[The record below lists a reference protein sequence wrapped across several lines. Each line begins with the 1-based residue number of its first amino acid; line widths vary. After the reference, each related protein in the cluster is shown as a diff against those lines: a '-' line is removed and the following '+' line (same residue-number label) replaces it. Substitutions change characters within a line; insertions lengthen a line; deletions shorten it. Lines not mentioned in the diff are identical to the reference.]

1 MFEQCPTN
9 RSDLH
14 NHLQPH
20 RQLQEQGKGEG
31 ERQIPVKQNA
41 LAEKQSLAAV
51 WSINT
56 LLVVI
61 FSLLQWQINTFI
73 AAEGALITFIPALY
87 TLLRCF

>member
-1 MFEQCPTN
+1 MFERYPTN
-9 RSDLH
+9 RSELH

-20 RQLQEQGKGEG
+20 RQLQEWGKG
-31 ERQIPVKQNA
+31 ERQIPVKQKA

-56 LLVVI
+56 LLAVI

-73 AAEGALITFIPALY
+73 AVEDALITFIPALY
-87 TLLRCF
+87 ALLRCF